1 MESSEDFSNHVQL
14 LGDALRRVLVFDGV
28 IREDAAPSGPELL
41 AITEDYIAKG
51 RDQYAH

>member
-1 MESSEDFSNHVQL
+1 MESNEDLSNHVQL

-41 AITEDYIAKG
+41 MIADDYIAKG
-51 RDQYAH
+51 HNQYAH